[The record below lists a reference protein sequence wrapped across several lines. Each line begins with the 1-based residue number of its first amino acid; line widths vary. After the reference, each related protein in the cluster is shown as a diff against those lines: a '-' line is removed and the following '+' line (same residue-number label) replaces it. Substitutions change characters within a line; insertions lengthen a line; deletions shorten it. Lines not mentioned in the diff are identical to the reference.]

1 MDRLTGQQLSL
12 IADHDNELDSPRTD
26 WAIDTAPLG
35 TRSFEDIRSHF
46 VDRANGGQPGSIA
59 DRVPIDGGQAE
70 SGSVLDGGQA
80 EWKADRVPID
90 GGQAGW
96 IEIEKRKGGTYKYRR
111 WRDRN
116 GIKRSQYLGTV
127 T

>member
-1 MDRLTGQQLSL
+1 MNRLTGQQLSL
-12 IADHDNELDSPRTD
+12 IAEDDNELDSPRTD

-46 VDRANGGQPGSIA
+46 VDRANGGQAGS
-59 DRVPIDGGQAE
+59 
-70 SGSVLDGGQA
+70 L
-80 EWKADRVPID
+80 ADRVPID

-111 WRDRN
+111 WRDSK

-127 T
+127 SLIISWCIAGMRYI